1 MKVLLLNGSPHAD
14 GCTNRA
20 LVEMISVF
28 ESEGIEYE
36 KIHVGQ
42 LLIHG
47 CIGCKQCKYLKHC
60 ALDNDIVN
68 EVAGKF
74 AEADGLVISSPV
86 YNGSA
91 AGTMVSFLD
100 RLFYSTRYT
109 FDKRYKVGA
118 SVVSARRS
126 GNTLTFEQLNQ
137 YFLVSEMPIA
147 AGNYWNNVFGYT
159 KEDVEKDLEGLQSM
173 RVLARNMVH
182 LMRSFKLG
190 QQQYGLPEKEV
201 RQITNFGD
209 GLK

>member
-1 MKVLLLNGSPHAD
+1 MKVLLINGSPNVD

-20 LVEMISVF
+20 LDEMISVF
-28 ESEGIEYE
+28 EKEGVEYE
-36 KIHVGQ
+36 KIQVGK
-42 LLIHG
+42 LMIHG
-47 CIGCKQCKYLKHC
+47 CVGCKQCKYLKRC

-68 EVAGKF
+68 DVARKF
-74 AEADGLVISSPV
+74 EEADGLVIGSPV
-86 YNGSA
+86 YMGSA

-126 GNTLTFEQLNQ
+126 GNTFTFEQLNQ

-147 AGNYWNNVFGYT
+147 AGVYWNNVFGYT

-173 RVLARNMVH
+173 RVLARNMIH
-182 LMRSFKLG
+182 LMRSLKLG
-190 QQQYGLPEKEV
+190 EEKYGLFEKEP
-201 RQITNFGD
+201 RKITNFSD
-209 GLK
+209 GL